1 VRKTKGSPAP
11 YVAIVLMQ
19 DGEIVANTLTDEDGN
34 YSFTG
39 LTPGTYDVFVE
50 VPEYEQE
57 ITAEVV
63 LDEQNPDQEDV
74 NFTIWITDDRIITDV
89 DVTDGSFNLKM
100 YPNPTSGRVNIDLT
114 WNDIRKVEVTI
125 FNILGTKA
133 FSREYQAGDLI
144 SFDMS
149 KYVSGMYL
157 VKIDTEGRSV
167 IKKLILD
174 RQ

>member
-1 VRKTKGSPAP
+1 MV
-11 YVAIVLMQ
+11 Y
-19 DGEIVANTLTDEDGN
+19 
-34 YSFTG
+34 
-39 LTPGTYDVFVE
+39 
-50 VPEYEQE
+50 
-57 ITAEVV
+57 
-63 LDEQNPDQEDV
+63 
-74 NFTIWITDDRIITDV
+74 
-89 DVTDGSFNLKM
+89 
-100 YPNPTSGRVNIDLT
+100 IDLT
-114 WNDIRKVEVTI
+114 WNDIRRVEVTI